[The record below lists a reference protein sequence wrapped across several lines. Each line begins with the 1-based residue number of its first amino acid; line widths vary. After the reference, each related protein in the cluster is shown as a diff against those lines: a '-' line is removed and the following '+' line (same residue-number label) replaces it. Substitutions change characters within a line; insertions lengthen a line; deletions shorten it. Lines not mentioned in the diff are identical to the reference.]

1 MYSKKIDEI
10 IEYIKSEIELGDNEI
25 NSINNMVKLIDDYVP
40 TDLPV
45 LFRRLDSI
53 ISATGD
59 ISWTLAV
66 LKKHRAKINAEYKQ
80 LKDPQFTSLT
90 RKGRPSTIAIE
101 SEIRFNIPE
110 VAEYEKRLEILDGFI
125 EYIEH
130 LLKVSDSMQ
139 WAIKDRVALSK
150 I

>member
-10 IEYIKSEIELGDNEI
+10 IEYIKSEIELGENEI
-25 NSINNMVKLIDDYVP
+25 NSINKMVSLIDDYVP
-40 TDLPV
+40 TDLP
-45 LFRRLDSI
+45 LIFRRLDSI

-59 ISWTLAV
+59 VSWTLAI

-90 RKGRPSTIAIE
+90 RKGRPSAVAIE
-101 SEIRFNIPE
+101 SEIRFNVPE
-110 VAEYEKRLEILDGFI
+110 VAEYEQRLEVLDGFI

-130 LLKVSDSMQ
+130 LLKISDSMQ

>member
-10 IEYIKSEIELGDNEI
+10 IEYIKSEIELGENEI

>member
-10 IEYIKSEIELGDNEI
+10 IEYIKSEIELGENEV
-25 NSINNMVKLIDDYVP
+25 NSINKMVSLIDDYVP
-40 TDLPV
+40 TDLP
-45 LFRRLDSI
+45 LIFRRLDSI

-59 ISWTLAV
+59 ISWTLAI

-90 RKGRPSTIAIE
+90 RKGRPSAVAIE
-101 SEIRFNIPE
+101 SEIRFNVPE
-110 VAEYEKRLEILDGFI
+110 VAEYEQRLEVLDGFI

-130 LLKVSDSMQ
+130 LLKISDSMQ